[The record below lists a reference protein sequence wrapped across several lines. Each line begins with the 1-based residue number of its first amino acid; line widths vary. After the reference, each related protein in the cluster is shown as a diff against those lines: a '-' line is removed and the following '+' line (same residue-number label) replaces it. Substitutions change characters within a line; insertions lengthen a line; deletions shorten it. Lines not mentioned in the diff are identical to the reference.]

1 MSSMERVSVN
11 DVWENGP
18 IIKDYGNEKQQL
30 ILGVLENENPLLA
43 SEHPSSLLEVKDI
56 INGLMTSQIM
66 LSERPTNRKHI

>member
-1 MSSMERVSVN
+1 MSSMERVGEN